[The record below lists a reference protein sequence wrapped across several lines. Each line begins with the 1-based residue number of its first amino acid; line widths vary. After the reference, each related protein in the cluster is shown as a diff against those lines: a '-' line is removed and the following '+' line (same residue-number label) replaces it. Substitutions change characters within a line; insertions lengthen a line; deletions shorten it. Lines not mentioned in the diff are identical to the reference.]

1 MGGPLLA
8 QHALRTPNMAV
19 PSPSTSRPAPAF
31 PFPFSTSTARAEK
44 PAEGQPLPAAEPN
57 KKKPPCRE
65 ANGKE
70 DLGKN
75 LLKLWNDQKEAVLK
89 FSITWN
95 TNSRNYLKT
104 QAVVETLLKHETP
117 ESLLQYE
124 GIKAAVESL
133 PPYTERHFQRLGRL
147 LQASMFLDFMWQNMK
162 LPDAAKWDEQID
174 T

>member
-1 MGGPLLA
+1 MSVFVCGPAIL
-8 QHALRTPNMAV
+8 
-19 PSPSTSRPAPAF
+19 
-31 PFPFSTSTARAEK
+31 K
-44 PAEGQPLPAAEPN
+44 
-57 KKKPPCRE
+57 E

-75 LLKLWNDQKEAVLK
+75 LLKLRNDQKEAVLK

-95 TNSRNYLKT
+95 TNWRNYLEA

-133 PPYTERHFQRLGRL
+133 LPYTERHFQRLGQL
-147 LQASMFLDFMWQNMK
+147 LQASMFLDFMSQNRK
-162 LPDAAKWDEQID
+162 LPDAAKWDEEMD